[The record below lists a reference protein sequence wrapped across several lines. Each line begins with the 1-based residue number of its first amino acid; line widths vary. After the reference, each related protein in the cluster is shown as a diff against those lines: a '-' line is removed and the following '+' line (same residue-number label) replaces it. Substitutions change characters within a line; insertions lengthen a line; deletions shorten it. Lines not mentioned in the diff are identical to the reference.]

1 MQKSSFFNSI
11 NGDRKYNASDYAAYF
26 GSFIGNGVYPN
37 PGNNLAVTA
46 VGGMNISVAAG
57 KAWINGYY
65 YENTGTFNISI
76 DAADGVLKRIDRI
89 VLRLDHLNRQI
100 VLSVLKGTPAS
111 TPTASLLTRTSDIY
125 ELGIADILIN
135 NGDTAILQGNITD
148 QRLNN
153 DLCGIVH
160 GTVEQ
165 VNTSEIFNQYQA
177 ALDSFKKEKYVDFI
191 TWVENLKDIL
201 DENTAGNLL
210 NSINDNTSNLDA
222 HSSDYVRQPFSGKVD
237 NNSTSTDYKVT
248 LTPPLTAYVDGLPI
262 TIIPNVDCGVS
273 PTLNI
278 CGLGT
283 TPLLDADGVA
293 LTAGA
298 MKANKPYSFVR
309 VGNNFFIR
317 NGSGGKPLGV
327 NYTGSCK
334 IVAETAT
341 KGYIECY
348 SSGTLSFSD
357 RLPQTVDVFLAGG
370 GGGGSSSGNSYVGG
384 GGGAGGYTKTFY
396 KVKPST
402 PVAIYVGSG
411 GTAGSS
417 GGSSTYTGLTSASGG
432 GGATSSNGANGGSAG
447 GGGMVLSTSAWSS
460 GGIAGSNGGNGTPPH
475 YNTGSSGAGSNG
487 TGQGT
492 PTTDFF
498 GRIHAAGGAG
508 GAGGNTSTGV
518 GASGDPGTSSFTAG
532 SGSAGQTGSVG
543 VMGCAGGNGGGGY
556 GGGGGGGGYGS
567 STRGTGGTGGSGV
580 VIVRWGY

>member
-46 VGGMNISVAAG
+46 SGGMNISVAAG

-65 YENTGTFNISI
+65 YENTGTFNMSI
-76 DAADGVLKRIDRI
+76 DVADGVLKRIDRI

-100 VLSVLKGTPAS
+100 ALSVLKGTPAS
-111 TPTASLLTRTSDIY
+111 TPTARTLTRNADIY
-125 ELGIADILIN
+125 ELAIADILIN
-135 NGDTAILQGNITD
+135 NGDTAILQANITD
-148 QRLNN
+148 QRLNS

-177 ALDSFKKEKYVDFI
+177 ALDSFKKEKNEDFI

-210 NSINDNTSNLDA
+210 NLINDNTSNLDT
-222 HSSDYVRQPFSGKVD
+222 HLSDYVRQPYSGKVD
-237 NNSTSTDYKVT
+237 SDSTSTEYKVT
-248 LTPPLTAYVDGLPI
+248 LTPPLTAYEDGLPI
-262 TIIPNVDCGVS
+262 TIIPNVDCSASPKLNVS
-273 PTLNI
+273 
-278 CGLGT
+278 GLGA

-293 LTAGA
+293 LTEGA

-309 VGNNFFIR
+309 VGSNFFIR
-317 NGSGGKPLGV
+317 SGSGGKPLQV

-357 RLPQTVDVFLAGG
+357 RLPQTVDVFLVGG

-402 PVAIYVGSG
+402 PVTITVGAG
-411 GTAGSS
+411 GTAGST
-417 GGSSTYTGLTSASGG
+417 GGSSTYTWLTSASGG

-447 GGGMVLSTSAWSS
+447 GGGMILSSSTWSA
-460 GGIAGSNGGNGTPPH
+460 GGVAGSNGGNGTPA
-475 YNTGSSGAGSNG
+475 YYIKGSSGAGSNG

-492 PTTDFF
+492 PTTDFW
-498 GRIHAAGGAG
+498 GRIHAGGGAG

-518 GASGDPGTSSFTAG
+518 GTSGDPGTSSFTAG

-543 VMGCAGGNGGGGY
+543 VMGCGGGNGGGGY

-567 STRGTGGTGGSGV
+567 STRGTGGSGI
-580 VIVRWGY
+580 VIIRWGY